1 MAAKQAE
8 GYVFVDVRPAEDYAI
23 FHAPGSVNVPL
34 FGPIALDSPA
44 KLMKQLLYSFNGM
57 KGTDE
62 NPRFLE
68 ELAAAAPSKSKVLIM
83 CDSGGTY
90 NPVGVV
96 LEGRRSRSL
105 VAIYKMLDAGGWSD
119 ILHVYGGVREW
130 CVALTAALCPLRAT
144 PTADGTPVAP
154 AAPCRAEKGMPI
166 EGNDV
171 DSWRSFTGKMP
182 PMPPMQE

>member
-34 FGPIALDSPA
+34 FGPITMDSPS
-44 KLMKQLLYSFNGM
+44 KVMKQLLYTFNGM

-68 ELAAAAPSKSKVLIM
+68 ELAAAVPGKSKVLVM

-130 CVALTAALCPLRAT
+130 CAFCCCVCLVAAT
-144 PTADGTPVAP
+144 DGTRARR
-154 AAPCRAEKGMPI
+154 CRAEKGMAL

-182 PMPPMQE
+182 PLPPMQE

>member
-1 MAAKQAE
+1 MPSISVSSVAAKQAE

-34 FGPIALDSPA
+34 FGPITMDSPA

-68 ELAAAAPSKSKVLIM
+68 ELAAAVPGKSKLLVM

-130 CVALTAALCPLRAT
+130 CARLALRFEHHAFGFCSALAY
-144 PTADGTPVAP
+144 
-154 AAPCRAEKGMPI
+154 
-166 EGNDV
+166 
-171 DSWRSFTGKMP
+171 
-182 PMPPMQE
+182 